1 MNKVEMRMKIFHYA
15 TVEAKKAECCPSKV
29 QIRWLI
35 TKDMGASNFAMR
47 LFEIEPGGNSPLH
60 NHPWEHEVFILEGE
74 GVVFDGAKATPSKA
88 DNVIF
93 IPPEERHQFKNTGKK
108 LLKFLCLIPYSKE

>member
-1 MNKVEMRMKIFHYA
+1 MKIFNYA

-29 QIRWLI
+29 QVRWLI

-47 LFEIEPGGNSPLH
+47 LFEIEPDGSSPLH
-60 NHPWEHEVFILEGE
+60 THPWEHEVFILEGK
-74 GVVFDGAKATPSKA
+74 GVVFDGAKAAPFKA
-88 DNVIF
+88 GDVVF

-108 LLKFLCLIPYSKE
+108 VLRFLCLIPLSKE